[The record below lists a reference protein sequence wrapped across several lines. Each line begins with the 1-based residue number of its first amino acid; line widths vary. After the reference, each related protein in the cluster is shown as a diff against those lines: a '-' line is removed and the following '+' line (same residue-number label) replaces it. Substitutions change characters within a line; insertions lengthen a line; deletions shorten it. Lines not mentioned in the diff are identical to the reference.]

1 MKIRKAIIT
10 SAGFGTRFLP
20 ITKTIQK
27 EMLPVLNRPLIEY
40 VVNDCILAGIEE
52 IIFVVSEHNTQL
64 KHFYSENDR
73 LKDYLERMHKSQLYP
88 SVEALHTKARFTF
101 VVQKDAEQYG
111 TATPVKLA
119 QEHVQDE
126 DAFIVFMGDDF
137 VYNADGS
144 SEAARMIA
152 SFTSSGAAGLA
163 TCIEKP
169 DNVLHKYGIAEVEK
183 RETHTFLKNL
193 IEKPATGTAP
203 SNLANISKYIF
214 TPHIFELLARQQ
226 PNPQSGELYI
236 TDTVLTLAQE
246 QDVVIHTPHGEYLD
260 GGYLGGW
267 LKANL
272 TVAHTTP
279 GLKEELSEILAEL
292 GYVPNRQK

>member
-40 VVNDCILAGIEE
+40 VVEDCVRAGIEE

-64 KHFYSENDR
+64 RHFYSENTR
-73 LKDYLERMHKSQLYP
+73 LKAYLDQMHKSQLYP
-88 SVEALHTKARFTF
+88 AVEKLHTKAHFTY
-101 VVQKDAEQYG
+101 VIQRDSEQYG

-119 QEHVQDE
+119 KEQVKDE
-126 DAFIVFMGDDF
+126 EAFIVFMGDDF

-144 SEAARMIA
+144 SEASRMIELFNA
-152 SFTSSGAAGLA
+152 SNATGLA

-169 DNVLHKYGIAEVEK
+169 NEVLHKYGIAEI
-183 RETHTFLKNL
+183 RNQGGFHFMKNL
-193 IEKPATGTAP
+193 IEKPAPGTAP

-214 TPHIFELLARQQ
+214 TPEIFDIIEHQV
-226 PNPQSGELYI
+226 PNEASGELYI
-236 TDTVLTLAQE
+236 TDSILQLSHQS
-246 QDVVIHTPHGEYLD
+246 DVVIHTPVGEYLD
-260 GGYLGGW
+260 GGYLAGW

-272 TVAHTTP
+272 TVAQNIP
-279 GLKEELSEILAEL
+279 ELKAELDIVLSDL
-292 GYVPNRQK
+292 GYVFNHQK